1 MSVRLYAMTCGWL
14 TMPLHMFLDGEE
26 GEIRLPV
33 PAYLKERRQKY
44 LEERKEEYLGPGGVM

>member
-26 GEIRLPV
+26 GERFARDLGI
-33 PAYLKERRQKY
+33 LKS
-44 LEERKEEYLGPGGVM
+44 LMS

>member
-26 GEIRLPV
+26 AQIIKDILTIC
-33 PAYLKERRQKY
+33 L
-44 LEERKEEYLGPGGVM
+44 